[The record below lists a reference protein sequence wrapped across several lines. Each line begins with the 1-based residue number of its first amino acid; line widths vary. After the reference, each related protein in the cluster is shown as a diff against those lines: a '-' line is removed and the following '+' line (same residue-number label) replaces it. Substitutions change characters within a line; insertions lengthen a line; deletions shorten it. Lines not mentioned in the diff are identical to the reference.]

1 MNAQTDDTLST
12 MTKRYGYPDR
22 FKELI
27 TAGTTGTVLRQG
39 VRVAQ
44 HRDKE
49 LRSRTNMYQ
58 ALNLQVHVSE
68 QSESFKGVT
77 FIRRKDYK
85 ADTLIKV
92 RRSTKATDEEGSD
105 I

>member
-1 MNAQTDDTLST
+1 MNTQTDDTLSS
-12 MTKRYGYPDR
+12 MAKRYGYPDR

-27 TAGTTGTVLRQG
+27 SAGKTGTVLRQG

-44 HRDKE
+44 YRDKE
-49 LRSRTNMYQ
+49 LRNKTNMYQ

-68 QSESFKGVT
+68 QADSYNGVR
-77 FIRRKDYK
+77 FIRRRDLK
-85 ADTLIKV
+85 AETLIKV
-92 RRSTKATDEEGSD
+92 RRSTDTDEEGSD

>member
-1 MNAQTDDTLST
+1 MNAQTNDTLST

-22 FKELI
+22 LKELI
-27 TAGTTGTVLRQG
+27 TAGSSGTVLRQG

-68 QSESFKGVT
+68 QAESFKGAT
-77 FIRRKDYK
+77 FIRRNDYR
-85 ADTLIKV
+85 ANTLIKY
-92 RRSTKATDEEGSD
+92 RRSTKDTD
-105 I
+105 